1 MDAAIRWEASPRI
14 AAYRS
19 QLLGAGFQE
28 AALWH
33 SSPKLGLF
41 YRPCTEQTA
50 FVVDL
55 LGTAHWVEVAYGF
68 ASTAFTRIKGNEDSL
83 SKAGVSAT
91 EIHLRE
97 KLLLTSWEGEPSA
110 REAVAALYRAYPFLE
125 KEELFA
131 LVQEKRKAFLR
142 QISRRSDRWGSG
154 NRATPGR
161 RTWRRELFCS
171 GTPRSQVSRTN
182 TILTCSSGN
191 KALSIKAAASTTGS
205 IPPAS
210 VPWTGRPCRQRCSST
225 FWTAPWCPFWKKFS
239 TRRWGSWGK
248 IPLCGEA
255 APVSGTSAPPAG
267 WKRTFGRPWRRRGH
281 KKTAP
286 LSPGKA
292 AATGYSV
299 PWGLK

>member
-83 SKAGVSAT
+83 AKAGVSAA

-97 KLLLTSWEGEPSA
+97 KLLLASWEDEPPPGKLSLRCTGPILPWKRRSFSRWSKKSA
-110 REAVAALYRAYPFLE
+110 KPSSGRSP
-125 KEELFA
+125 
-131 LVQEKRKAFLR
+131 
-142 QISRRSDRWGSG
+142 RRSDRWGSG

-171 GTPRSQVSRTN
+171 GTPRSPVSRTN

-191 KALSIKAAASTTGS
+191 KALSTKAAASTKGS

-255 APVSGTSAPPAG
+255 AAVSGTSAPPAG
-267 WKRTFGRPWRRRGH
+267 WKRTFGRP
-281 KKTAP
+281 
-286 LSPGKA
+286 
-292 AATGYSV
+292 
-299 PWGLK
+299 

>member
-1 MDAAIRWEASPRI
+1 MDAAVRWEASPRI
-14 AAYRS
+14 AAFRS

-50 FVVDL
+50 FVVDQ

-83 SKAGVSAT
+83 AKAGVSAT

-97 KLLLTSWEGEPSA
+97 KLLLASWEDEPSA

-142 QISRRSDRWGSG
+142 QISQALRPLGFRKKG
-154 NRATPGR
+154 NA
-161 RTWRRELFCS
+161 
-171 GTPRSQVSRTN
+171 
-182 TILTCSSGN
+182 
-191 KALSIKAAASTTGS
+191 
-205 IPPAS
+205 
-210 VPWTGRPCRQRCSST
+210 
-225 FWTAPWCPFWKKFS
+225 WTADLAPGTVLQWHAQKSGFS
-239 TRRWGSWGK
+239 DEYYFNLFIRKQGAVYQGSCFYDR
-248 IPLCGEA
+248 LH
-255 APVSGTSAPPAG
+255 PAG
-267 WKRTFGRPWRRRGH
+267 LC
-281 KKTAP
+281 P
-286 LSPGKA
+286 LDWQAMPPEVFQHFLDS
-292 AATGYSV
+292 TVV
-299 PWGLK
+299 PVLEKILCNNI

>member
-14 AAYRS
+14 AAYRK

-28 AALWH
+28 AALWQ

-83 SKAGVSAT
+83 AKAGVSAA

-97 KLLLTSWEGEPSA
+97 KLLLASWEDEPSA
-110 REAVAALYRAYPFLE
+110 REAIAALYRAYPSLE

-142 QISRRSDRWGSG
+142 QISQALRPLGFRKQG
-154 NRATPGR
+154 NA
-161 RTWRRELFCS
+161 
-171 GTPRSQVSRTN
+171 
-182 TILTCSSGN
+182 
-191 KALSIKAAASTTGS
+191 
-205 IPPAS
+205 
-210 VPWTGRPCRQRCSST
+210 
-225 FWTAPWCPFWKKFS
+225 WTADLAPRTVLQWHAQKSGFS
-239 TRRWGSWGK
+239 DEYYFSLFIRKQGAVYQGSCFYDR
-248 IPLCGEA
+248 LH
-255 APVSGTSAPPAG
+255 PAG
-267 WKRTFGRPWRRRGH
+267 LCPLDWQAMPPEVFQHFLDSTVVPVLEKILHTPLGELGKDPSLWRGCACQRDLCPACWVEKNLWQALEEAG
-281 KKTAP
+281 A
-286 LSPGKA
+286 
-292 AATGYSV
+292 
-299 PWGLK
+299 